1 MAQPENTNSKQ
12 KSLLEIITCSS
23 GTRQDVQ
30 NQLRFVAWCA
40 GWGIFFLTSNWVLKS
55 DYEFSAPVAWFIAF
69 IPSVFGIGAVLA
81 YMKFLRMADELMRKI
96 QLEGLAVGF
105 GVGLIFGLGYQVL
118 EKAGAPHL
126 EIDDLAL
133 VLMGGWMLGQV
144 VATRRYR

>member
-1 MAQPENTNSKQ
+1 MNQPENTNSKR
-12 KSLLEIITCSS
+12 KTLLEVITCSS
-23 GTRQDVQ
+23 GTPQDVQ

-40 GWGIFFLTSNWVLKS
+40 GWGAFFLASNWALQS
-55 DYEFSAPVAWFIAF
+55 DYEFSAPVAWFIAVV
-69 IPSVFGIGAVLA
+69 PGVFGIGAVLA
-81 YMKFLRMADELMRKI
+81 YMKFLRMADELMQKI

-105 GVGLIFGLGYQVL
+105 GIGLIFGLGYQVL

-133 VLMGGWMLGQV
+133 VLMGGWMLGQI